1 MELLLR
7 NVLLGI
13 MLAAPIGPAA
23 VTVIQS
29 GLRYGFSR
37 AFQTGLGITSADLTY
52 MLVVYFG
59 LANFIEIP
67 AVKAAIWTLGAA
79 ALLYLGVQS
88 LREGGRQ
95 IDFTAPPPQT
105 NRPPFLVG
113 YVVNISN
120 PLAVVFWLGIFG
132 SLISSSAGPA
142 LSALAQGL
150 AILAGILSWHTFMS
164 GLTHWGKRFVNVR
177 SARLIAIVVGA
188 ALVLFGLRFAYQA
201 LQTVISWV

>member
-13 MLAAPIGPAA
+13 MLAAPIGPAG

-29 GLRYGFSR
+29 GLQHGFRR
-37 AFQTGLGITSADLTY
+37 AFLAGLGITSADLTY

-59 LANFIEIP
+59 LARFIEIT

-79 ALLYLGVQS
+79 ALIFLGVQS

-95 IDFTAPPPQT
+95 IDFTEAPPRS

-132 SLISSSAGPA
+132 SLISSSAGQA
-142 LSALAQGL
+142 SSALPQGL

-164 GLTHWGKRFVNVR
+164 GLTHWGKRFVNAQ
-177 SARLIAIVVGA
+177 SARVIAIVAGA

-201 LQTVISWV
+201 LETVISWV